1 MKTSLLALALALPC
15 ALLAHTVAVVD
26 MERVLANH
34 PNTPNDQK
42 TLEATLADYSKER
55 DALRVDL
62 ERLADE
68 RDQTLKDAQN
78 PMLAPAKAEE
88 LRQKAAQQE
97 RALQEAAQRA
107 EAQMAERSRT
117 LTEMER
123 RFIKRTTD
131 EIQAHIKAEAEKKG
145 STLSSTRTPSPTSS
159 PTATSP
165 TASSSSA
172 AASPPSRTPPRTAL
186 SSPRPP
192 RPASPPPSDR
202 KDSHEP
208 RTRRGPHPQP

>member
-1 MKTSLLALALALPC
+1 MKTTLLALAFALPC
-15 ALLAHTVAVVD
+15 ALLAQSIAVVD

-55 DALRVDL
+55 DALRVEL
-62 ERLADE
+62 ERLAGE
-68 RDQTLKDAQN
+68 RDQTIKDAQN
-78 PMLAPAKAEE
+78 PMLAAAKAEE
-88 LRQKAAQQE
+88 LRQKAAQQD

-117 LTEMER
+117 LSEMER

-145 STLSSTRTPSPTSS
+145 YDVVLYKDAVPYVKPDCDITDRIIVLCGGIPPKQDTAKDGETL
-159 PTATSP
+159 
-165 TASSSSA
+165 
-172 AASPPSRTPPRTAL
+172 TPPAKTGL
-186 SSPRPP
+186 
-192 RPASPPPSDR
+192 PAA
-202 KDSHEP
+202 K
-208 RTRRGPHPQP
+208 